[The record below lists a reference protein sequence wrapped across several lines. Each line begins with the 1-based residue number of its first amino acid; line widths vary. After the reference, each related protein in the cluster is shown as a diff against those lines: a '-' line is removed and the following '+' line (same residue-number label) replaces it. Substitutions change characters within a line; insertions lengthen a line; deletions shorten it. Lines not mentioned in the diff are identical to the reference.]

1 MESSTIDTLTT
12 IFADLHIH
20 IGRSK
25 EGLPVKIT
33 ASNKMTFTEV
43 IHEAY
48 HRKGLQMIGVI
59 DAHSPPIQR
68 EILQGLESGIFVE
81 HAGGGIQ
88 YQGVTCLLGAEI
100 EIQEASM
107 RPAHVLVYLPT
118 IADMIDFSHWLAQS
132 MKRIQ
137 LSTQR
142 LYQPVEALIEQVL
155 QREGVLIPAHIFTP
169 FKSVL
174 GSATNRLT
182 NLFPPAS
189 VAAVELGLSSDTL
202 LADQISELHA
212 YPFLSN
218 SDAHS
223 LQNIGREYNEFRMKE
238 ASFAEWIKVL
248 KQKDGRRIIANYG
261 LNPRLGKYYR
271 SRCLACDHL
280 WPAGEKIEQCP
291 TCGSEKKVMGVR
303 DRIEAL
309 SDEVSSAP
317 PDRPPYI
324 YQIPLPMF
332 PKLGKKTLH
341 KLYKQVGTEMVI
353 LHHAT
358 KEEIAKASNDQIADQ
373 ILRSRKQRLALI
385 EGGGGKFGRIV
396 ESKEG

>member
-1 MESSTIDTLTT
+1 MESKTIDSLTT
-12 IFADLHIH
+12 IYADLHIH

-25 EGLPVKIT
+25 DGLPVKIT
-33 ASNKMTFTEV
+33 ASKKMTFTEV

-59 DAHSPPIQR
+59 DAHSPPVQQ
-68 EILQGLESGIFVE
+68 EILEGLESGEFTE
-81 HAGGGIQ
+81 HPDGGIQ

-100 EIQEASM
+100 EIQEDQM
-107 RPAHVLVYLPT
+107 KPAHVLAYFPT
-118 IADMIDFSHWLAQS
+118 LAKMINFSKWLVQS
-132 MKRIQ
+132 MKNIQ

-155 QREGVLIPAHIFTP
+155 QRGGVLIPAHIFTP

-174 GSATNRLT
+174 GSATNRLS
-182 NLFPPAS
+182 NLFPS
-189 VAAVELGLSSDTL
+189 GSIAAVELGLSSDTL

-212 YPFLSN
+212 YPFLTN

-223 LQNIGREYNEFRMKE
+223 LQNIGREYNEFRMRE

-248 KQKDGRRIIANYG
+248 KREDGRRIIANYG

-271 SRCLACDHL
+271 SRCLSCDHL
-280 WPAGEKIEQCP
+280 WSAGKKIEQCP
-291 TCGSEKKVMGVR
+291 ACGSEKKVMGVR
-303 DRIEAL
+303 DRIQAL
-309 SDEVSSAP
+309 SDDVSSAP

-332 PKLGKKTLH
+332 PKLGKKTLQ
-341 KLYKQVGTEMVI
+341 KLYEQVGTEMVI

-358 KEEIAKASNDQIADQ
+358 KEEIAKASNDRLADQ
-373 ILRSRKQRLALI
+373 ILRSREQRLALI

-396 ESKEG
+396 ELKEG